1 MSSST
6 SDVVTERIASR
17 SLTSERPSISSLVAM
32 VQVPLGW
39 WCGRL
44 QPVVLVEVGG
54 LSGPL
59 TSSASTRRAISSSHG
74 SAAGRSMSTARKS
87 RKPKP
92 PERVEDRKSTRLKYS
107 TNAQHVCRH
116 LLAKKNHNTY
126 RLIQ

>member
-87 RKPKP
+87 RKQK
-92 PERVEDRKSTRLKYS
+92 DRKSVVWGKSVSGRVDLGG
-107 TNAQHVCRH
+107 RRII
-116 LLAKKNHNTY
+116 KKKKKQEN
-126 RLIQ
+126 